1 MDRKRFFL
9 GLALL
14 VFMVLLFI
22 SFAGFS
28 EVDTDISLSSFSS
41 SHPLGTDIYGRDF
54 LSRLSLGALI
64 SMTLALVITLIS
76 VFLGV
81 LLSFLMAGSGIVSFF
96 SWLLSDSIKS
106 ISSIIL
112 SLFLSSIFG
121 PGFLVLIVSIG
132 ISHIP
137 DIARTSYSRIKMIE
151 NEDFVL
157 YARAEGMSR
166 WEIALFHVIP
176 HMRGEVLSQ
185 ALSIFSSSILTEASL
200 SFLGAGIPVL
210 YPSIGS
216 ILSEGRLL
224 MLTRPSYVIIPSS
237 VLFLISLSLHLM
249 HEGLE
254 PDS

>member
-28 EVDTDISLSSFSS
+28 EVDTDSSFSS

-54 LSRLSLGALI
+54 LSRLSMGALI

-137 DIARTSYSRIKMIE
+137 DIARTAYSRIKMIE

-185 ALSIFSSSILTEASL
+185 AVNIFSSSILTEAAL

-224 MLTRPSYVIIPSS
+224 MLARPSYVIIPSS